1 MRAPSLKRCSGKVS
15 SLTEETGQKN
25 SGNGSWRKA
34 VRPII
39 AVVAG
44 AGSLYYTME
53 ARADM
58 YEAHYAA
65 CETLQRFSE
74 YCGFNGSDWQ
84 LITIM
89 ANIGAISMGFIG
101 WWIAP
106 YTGLTDKEP
115 KE

>member
-1 MRAPSLKRCSGKVS
+1 LALTDESGLKKSGD
-15 SLTEETGQKN
+15 
-25 SGNGSWRKA
+25 GSWRKA

-74 YCGFNGSDWQ
+74 HCGFDGSSWQ

-106 YTGLTDKEP
+106 FTGLTDKGR